1 MFSGHTSSPSLYATG
16 AYGDGGGDNNDG
28 LPPSGGYDPS
38 SMVMLGGSGGGELNM
53 NNNIDIG
60 RPSSYE
66 PYGAPNHNGLNANGN
81 GGASASYYMGTLN
94 LFLKLLFY
102 TCIICQVILWPSVMT
117 ITLAGALALEGL
129 LVLFFSGGAAA
140 TRGLSEYSVLLL
152 HGAKV
157 TPTKYVAMGLLAVY
171 SLCFFMLYAA
181 HESRSMPLQTTWIHP
196 TLYGAYR
203 FTDKNNLPFEG
214 VGVTDSVARTMRDW
228 TYEWPRSLQ
237 APAIGINHTIPM
249 QGPSKGA
256 LRCGGFNESFAC
268 YSAKLA
274 VVTPPTDV
282 PSHKRYVPF
291 PGQFY
296 TADAIIT
303 PPPGMPCST
312 VEVYRLNLDPDGNV
326 LHGLDYPASAIVPTP
341 NANGA
346 PYSKCNLFGW
356 GTAWCL
362 PFLHAFSEVDYTS
375 QVMSKCALSEN
386 QQLTIR
392 LPSRAEDVNPST
404 GRMGHDLLVVTA
416 GARVQMRWRWHDLGE
431 KPSLLSAWEQ
441 TSASLNDQTQ
451 TWRDASDTTSVFFK
465 YAIAITP
472 LLLLWY
478 YLAVCFREIVKHYQV
493 LMMCIYVLLPAVL
506 FFLSVGAWLPMVGA
520 IVCTLA
526 INHTPATHTTPG
538 AWMPSVRHSM
548 LFLTAICNSVQF
560 VWLWVLVG
568 QAGWSAFL
576 YETSLKQLA
585 TLSSQFIVSGD
596 PQWLGLVLPVEL
608 LFNLAFLLGAAI
620 CVAMELIAAYNH
632 RLTSPPPST
641 YL

>member
-1 MFSGHTSSPSLYATG
+1 MYTGSASPSFLAMETY
-16 AYGDGGGDNNDG
+16 GGGDDINNNA
-28 LPPSGGYDPS
+28 LRQN
-38 SMVMLGGSGGGELNM
+38 GGGFDPTLVPMSEPSAPYEYSVVQREESPS
-53 NNNIDIG
+53 NNNNNG
-60 RPSSYE
+60 SNSSY
-66 PYGAPNHNGLNANGN
+66 GAYYS
-81 GGASASYYMGTLN
+81 GALN

-228 TYEWPRSLQ
+228 TYEWPRTLQ
-237 APAIGINHTIPM
+237 APAIGINYTIPS
-249 QGPSKGA
+249 QGPSKGP

-274 VVTPPTDV
+274 VASPPTDAAY
-282 PSHKRYVPF
+282 PPAKRYVPF

-296 TADAIIT
+296 TADVIIT
-303 PPPGMPCST
+303 PPTGVPCST
-312 VEVYRLNLDPDGNV
+312 IEVYRLNLDPDGNV
-326 LHGLDYPASAIVPTP
+326 EHSLDYPASAVVPTP

-346 PYSKCNLFGW
+346 PYSKCNLFGF

-362 PFLHAFSEVDYTS
+362 PFLHAFSEADYSS

-392 LPSRAEDVNPST
+392 LPSRAEDVSPTT
-404 GRMGHDLLVVTA
+404 GRMSHDLLVVTA
-416 GARVQMRWRWHDLGE
+416 GARVQMRWRWHNLGE

-441 TSASLNDQTQ
+441 TSASVDDQTQ
-451 TWRDASDTTSVFFK
+451 TWRDASDPTSVFFK
-465 YAIAITP
+465 YAIAIIP

-526 INHTPATHTTPG
+526 INHTPAIHTTPG

-560 VWLWVLVG
+560 VWLFVLVG

-585 TLSSQFIVSGD
+585 ALSSQFIVSGD

-620 CVAMELIAAYNH
+620 CVAMELIASYNH
-632 RLTSPPPST
+632 QRTAASA

>member
-1 MFSGHTSSPSLYATG
+1 MFSGHPSQPLYAIDAYEG
-16 AYGDGGGDNNDG
+16 AEGFAEPTAASVLINEPDN
-28 LPPSGGYDPS
+28 
-38 SMVMLGGSGGGELNM
+38 LGGV
-53 NNNIDIG
+53 
-60 RPSSYE
+60 PPPY
-66 PYGAPNHNGLNANGN
+66 PYGVAGRVAEEPN
-81 GGASASYYMGTLN
+81 GGSSSTYWEYYSGALN

-102 TCIICQVILWPSVMT
+102 ACIICQVILWPSVMT

-157 TPTKYVAMGLLAVY
+157 TTTKYVAMGLLAVY

-196 TLYGAYR
+196 SLYGAYR
-203 FTDKNNLPFEG
+203 FTDKNNLPFDG
-214 VGVTDSVARTMRDW
+214 VGVTDSVSRTMRDW

-237 APAIGINHTIPM
+237 APAIGINYTIPQ
-249 QGPSKGA
+249 QGPAKGP
-256 LRCGGFNESFAC
+256 LRCGGVNESFAC
-268 YSAKLA
+268 FSAKLA
-274 VVTPPTDV
+274 VVTPPSSDV
-282 PSHKRYVPF
+282 PSTKRYVPF

-303 PPPGMPCST
+303 PPPGVPCST
-312 VEVYRLNLDPDGNV
+312 VEVYRLNIDPDGNV
-326 LHGLDYPASAIVPTP
+326 VHSLDYPASAIVPTP

-362 PFLHAFSEVDYTS
+362 PFLHAFSEADYTS
-375 QVMSKCALSEN
+375 QVVSKCALSEN

-392 LPSRAEDVNPST
+392 LPSRAEDVSPST
-404 GRMGHDLLVVTA
+404 GRMSHDLLVVTA
-416 GARVQMRWRWHDLGE
+416 GAHVQMRWRWHDLGE

-441 TSASLNDQTQ
+441 TAASLDDQTQ

-465 YAIAITP
+465 YAIAIIP

-526 INHTPATHTTPG
+526 INHTPATHTAPG

-632 RLTSPPPST
+632 RRAPPSSAA